1 MKLYL
6 VQHGK
11 AMPSEQDPDRPL
23 TRDGRQEA
31 EEIAHLLMPPV
42 FTVEQIWRSGRT
54 RARQTAEIYA
64 PVFAVGPEPVER
76 QGLGPNDKVAP
87 LRDELAVATD
97 DTMIVGHMPFLGK
110 LTSLLLTGYESG
122 EVVAFHN
129 AGVVCLER
137 TSDNRWCIEW
147 IVTPALLP

>member
-6 VQHGK
+6 VQHGR
-11 AMPSEQDPDRPL
+11 AMSSEQDPDRPL
-23 TRDGRQEA
+23 TPEGRQEA
-31 EEIAHLLMPPV
+31 EEIAHLLMPLD
-42 FTVEQIWRSGRT
+42 FTVDQIWHSDKT

-64 PVFAVGPEPVER
+64 PVFAVGPEPVAR
-76 QGLGPNDKVAP
+76 QGLGPDDKVAP
-87 LRDELAVATD
+87 LRDELAVATE
-97 DTMIVGHMPFLGK
+97 DTMIVGHLPFLSK

-137 TSDNRWCIEW
+137 TADNRWCIEW
-147 IVTPALLP
+147 IVTPALIL